1 MPKTK
6 FGKHTMQQNELDIL
20 QVFTNVNQ
28 KPMRENPNEK

>member
-6 FGKHTMQQNELDIL
+6 FGKHTATNELDIL
-20 QVFTNVNQ
+20 KVFTNVNQ